1 MELSITDNAGLAI
14 TYDYRLHQHIRKLAH
29 RRASN
34 TDYFEILS
42 AINSDIRTAVTR
54 EFDAQSETARKTKEK
69 EKAAK
74 EKAGKEKE
82 KEKAKGK
89 GMQDRYYR
97 TAEPDNEK
105 EKETTKNKRWSKEDW
120 AAWRKKLESGKAA
133 VKSPS
138 PDTEK
143 NRKEKKK

>member
-1 MELSITDNAGLAI
+1 M
-14 TYDYRLHQHIRKLAH
+14 
-29 RRASN
+29 
-34 TDYFEILS
+34 
-42 AINSDIRTAVTR
+42 TR
-54 EFDAQSETARKTKEK
+54 EFDTHADTARKTKEK

-82 KEKAKGK
+82 KEKANGKGK
-89 GMQDRYYR
+89 QDRYYR
-97 TAEPDNEK
+97 TAEPDSEK
-105 EKETTKNKRWSKEDW
+105 EKDPVKPMRWSKEDW